1 MEKQCRT
8 RLWVRHVLFGICPCL
23 SLWERCPEWGGEGVF
38 TLSVGFAAS
47 SPKGRAKWRSI
58 EGSRTL
64 EGDCHTSDVGHWFPM
79 TVFFCFY
86 SVKQNDTER
95 YPMV

>member
-1 MEKQCRT
+1 MEKKCRT

-58 EGSRTL
+58 ESSRTL
-64 EGDCHTSDVGHWFPM
+64 EGDCHTSVATLVRNDM
-79 TVFFCFY
+79 RY
-86 SVKQNDTER
+86 SVLLLKRNDTER